1 MNSKKSLLPTLLSA
15 LALLLAAAAL
25 AVALLKKA
33 PMAGEASAQ
42 YVIYVGTNDKDTYA
56 PKYSQEDARRI
67 VDEIC
72 LRHFEGYTL
81 QEAIGSWTDEK
92 QNITHEYTIV
102 CYFDDADRE
111 SVYKAADEIIAALNQ
126 NTVLIERDD
135 IRIEY
140 YSGK

>member
-1 MNSKKSLLPTLLSA
+1 MNSKKSILPTLLSA
-15 LALLLAAAAL
+15 LALVLAAAAL

-81 QEAIGSWTDEK
+81 QEATGSWTDEK
-92 QNITHEYTIV
+92 HNITHEYTIV